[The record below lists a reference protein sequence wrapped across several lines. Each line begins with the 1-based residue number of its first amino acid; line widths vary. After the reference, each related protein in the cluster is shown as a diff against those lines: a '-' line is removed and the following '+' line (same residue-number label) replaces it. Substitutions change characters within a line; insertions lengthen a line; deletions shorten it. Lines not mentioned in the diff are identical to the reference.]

1 MGMMKRVAQ
10 VVFLVAMAVCAVAL
24 GRTFHRS
31 FRNGYPAEWNV
42 SKEEAELARPLSQR
56 SVRLGGPTEPAV
68 QREIVGIVSRVLDG
82 DTIWVTDAQ
91 KVRHKI
97 RLYGIEAPKA
107 KAAFGGE
114 SAARLQALVGG
125 KLVRVTYAARD
136 SEFDGHSIKAG
147 EYLALLDGA
156 LLGSYTELDTLYA
169 ELGEACARFRPEF
182 VTVYFGADVTAEDA
196 EDASAA
202 LSSALPEAEV
212 SVVNGGQP
220 VYYFMISLE

>member
-1 MGMMKRVAQ
+1 MGMKRVAH

-42 SKEEAELARPLSQR
+42 SKDEAELDRPLSQR

-68 QREIVGIVSRVLDG
+68 QREIVGVVSRVLDG

-136 SEFDGHSIKAG
+136 PYGSILG
-147 EYLALLDGA
+147 TVWLDGA
-156 LLGSYTELDTLYA
+156 EINLQMVREGLARQSRYSKDKRYA
-169 ELGEACARFRPEF
+169 AAQAAARTRRVGVWF
-182 VTVYFGADVTAEDA
+182 DVTK
-196 EDASAA
+196 
-202 LSSALPEAEV
+202 
-212 SVVNGGQP
+212 
-220 VYYFMISLE
+220 